1 MYDRKGVSAERRV
14 CEGQRDR
21 QASSTTAEGVLL
33 AWWLSDK
40 THSAK
45 ADARPS
51 NKGVL
56 SCLIVLCE

>member
-21 QASSTTAEGVLL
+21 QASCTTAEGVLL

-45 ADARPS
+45 ADARPK
-51 NKGVL
+51 N
-56 SCLIVLCE
+56 